1 MSDVID
7 PYYQWLGIP
16 PKHQPADHYRLLGI
30 ERFES
35 NLDVI
40 RDAADRQMTHVRSY
54 QLGQYLELSQ
64 QVLNELAAARIC
76 MLNPDR
82 KAVYDEAL
90 RRRLG
95 ARPMPSARPLPVAA
109 VSVAAPASSSATYA
123 ESPAEAGLRVRL
135 SRSDLRPVFAGVAVA
150 VAVSLLGALAWW
162 GARGSASSREP
173 AAAGQAA
180 NAPSASQPA
189 PPMPPTPPV
198 ASSGDAVQYFDA
210 LSETAAIGPVN
221 VRVVSVQV
229 GKPRVLR
236 RTGRIAIPGEDYLIV
251 TLELLNKDA
260 AKNITYAGWGG
271 GIYGTGGTNLV
282 DNLQNPYLV
291 KLFSGGIVEGQHRDV
306 SLFGGEPL
314 RDVLVFER
322 PVEAADYLR
331 LSLPGAALGQEGD
344 VRFKIPL
351 RMFHDGPVEQEAEVV
366 VAAVDAPV
374 DSEPVVVENVQEEA
388 SPVAIEKQPPPA
400 LSEQQEVRRTIEDLF
415 NTQAARTP
423 GQKLA
428 TANRMAVQAGE
439 VETGAERFVLL
450 RQASELAAEAGETM
464 RVLQLVDQIA
474 EGFEIDRLGAQAHL
488 LGGMAEKVTSEDQ
501 IRTLL
506 VGSAAII
513 DNALDARRFDLADSL
528 SAVVCQACQCS
539 AGRPFRGEARERRR
553 EVEAIQGRWKEVQ
566 TARVALQSNPNDET
580 ANTIV
585 GRWHCLVCDE
595 WDQGLPYLAKGSEP
609 ELKALAE
616 RELQGEPEDA
626 KAQVALADA
635 WWDFAKAP
643 DREDASV
650 WLGHSAYWYERA
662 HPELDSALVKA
673 KVEKR
678 LAELGRPIRKN
689 DERDFASLQR
699 DNPELFSPGQRRLS
713 DLLDDD
719 ADNTTSEEAALPRA
733 ASGGGD
739 PCPACDGKG
748 VIYNKCP
755 NRHCARGTVRS
766 YRTQVVGM
774 NPLSGQKLTQRIA
787 VRVPCP
793 TCGGNYIQKETCS
806 ECKGAGAKKAAASQ

>member
-1 MSDVID
+1 M
-7 PYYQWLGIP
+7 
-16 PKHQPADHYRLLGI
+16 
-30 ERFES
+30 
-35 NLDVI
+35 I
-40 RDAADRQMTHVRSY
+40 RDAADRQMLHVRSY
-54 QLGQYLELSQ
+54 QLGQYSKLSQ

-76 MLNPDR
+76 LLNPDK
-82 KAVYDEAL
+82 KAAYDEVL

-95 ARPMPSARPLPVAA
+95 ARPMSPARPLPVAA
-109 VSVAAPASSSATYA
+109 VSVAAPASSSATHSA
-123 ESPAEAGLRVRL
+123 FPTEAGMPVRL

-173 AAAGQAA
+173 AAATQAA
-180 NAPSASQPA
+180 SAPSASQPA
-189 PPMPPTPPV
+189 LPMPPPAPPV

-210 LSETAAIGPVN
+210 LKETAAIGPVN
-221 VRVVSVQV
+221 VRIVSVQV
-229 GKPRVLR
+229 GKPRVVR
-236 RTGRIAIPGEDYLIV
+236 RTGRVATPGEDYLIV

-271 GIYGTGGTNLV
+271 GIHGTGGTNLV
-282 DNLQNPYLV
+282 DSFNNPYLV

-322 PVEAADYLR
+322 PVDAADYLR
-331 LSLPGAALGQEGD
+331 LSLPGAALGQEGA
-344 VRFKIPL
+344 VRFKIPR
-351 RMFHDGPVEQEAEVV
+351 RMFDDGPVEQEAEVV
-366 VAAVDAPV
+366 VAAADATV
-374 DSEPVVVENVQEEA
+374 DSEPVDMEPVVVESVQEEA
-388 SPVAIEKQPPPA
+388 SPVAIEKQPPPS
-400 LSEQQEVRRTIEDLF
+400 LSEQREVRRTIEDLF

-428 TANRMAVQAGE
+428 TASRMADQAGK
-439 VETGAERFVLL
+439 VEAPAERFVLL

-464 RVLQLVDQIA
+464 LVLQLVDKIA
-474 EGFEIDRLGAQAHL
+474 EGFEIDRLGAQTHL
-488 LGGMAEKVTSEDQ
+488 LGGMAEKVTTEEQ

-513 DNALDARRFDLADSL
+513 DNALDERRFDLADSL

-553 EVEAIQGRWKEVQ
+553 EVVAIQGRGQAVQ
-566 TARVALQSNPNDET
+566 TARVTLQSNPNDET

-609 ELKALAE
+609 ELRALAE
-616 RELQGEPEDA
+616 RELKGEPEDA

-635 WWDFAKAP
+635 WWDYAKAP
-643 DREDASV
+643 DREDASA

-662 HPELDSALVKA
+662 HPGLSSPLVKA
-673 KVEKR
+673 KAEKR
-678 LAELGRPIRKN
+678 LAELGRPIRQN
-689 DERDFASLQR
+689 EEPGLASLQR
-699 DNPELFSPGQRRLS
+699 DNPELFSPGERRLS
-713 DLLDDD
+713 DLLEESDDGGSGTAVVPD
-719 ADNTTSEEAALPRA
+719 ATTAD
-733 ASGGGD
+733 GD

-748 VIYNKCP
+748 AIYNKCP
-755 NRHCARGTVRS
+755 NRHCARGTVRG
-766 YRTQVVGM
+766 YRYQVVGM
-774 NPLSGQKLTQRIA
+774 NPVSGQKITQRLA

-793 TCGGNYIQKETCS
+793 TCGGDYIQKETCP
-806 ECKGAGAKKAAASQ
+806 ECKGTGVKRAAASQFRGSSE